1 MEKET
6 INTRVLII
14 DDEEIVRDNIEEIL
28 IPKRI
33 TQNEMISNASSILF
47 GDSSEDEKIISA
59 TNNSNIPTFYVDK
72 AINGMEG
79 VDKIKKSIEDNNPY
93 AVIFLDMR
101 MPGWDGLETAMHI
114 REVDTKVEIIIVTA
128 YSDKSIE
135 EIVAKLGQNVGYHCK
150 PYASEEI
157 LQIATKAVND
167 YNKLRNLERL
177 ISVVSNISISETHLG
192 SLLQNILDQL
202 AMYVGSDVAVIGKLL
217 DTNEYQQLF
226 SIGSVENKINIEKLS
241 SIISSEKFNHEEVI
255 QINEL
260 VFVKLQN
267 YSIFALLNKDQK
279 LKTEKLYLLKLFV
292 QNAAKAI
299 ENVELNEALIQK
311 EKLSAV
317 GKAMSMLM
325 HDLRSPIKSIPQL
338 TGFIRKEGYNSKWLD
353 MVDICG
359 EQASEIFD
367 DFLDFIR
374 ETPLN
379 TQPVSVN
386 QLVKDGIELA
396 SKRDEMKNI
405 VLTEDIEGGLSVLGD
420 NSKLKRVVMNLVSNA
435 VEVLKNKKVKDPL
448 IHISAHK
455 SGDQVI
461 IKIKDNGPGIPASIK
476 NTLFDAFV
484 TSEKSNGTGLGLA
497 IVKQFVLAQKGTISV
512 ENNDGAIFTIKLPIA
527 S

>member
-6 INTRVLII
+6 LNTRVLII

-28 IPKRI
+28 IPKKI
-33 TQNEMISNASSILF
+33 TQNELINNASSILF
-47 GDSSEDEKIISA
+47 GDSSEDEKIISN

-79 VDKIKKSIEDNNPY
+79 VEKIKKSIADNNPY

-135 EIVAKLGQNVGYHCK
+135 EIVDKLGQNVGYHCK

-202 AMYVGSDVAVIGKLL
+202 AMYIGSDVAVIGKLL
-217 DTNEYQQLF
+217 ETNEYQQLF
-226 SIGSVENKINIEKLS
+226 SIGSVENKININKLS
-241 SIISSEKFNHEEVI
+241 SIISSENFNHEEVF

-260 VFVKLQN
+260 VFVKLQD
-267 YSIFALLNKDQK
+267 YSIFAVLNKDQK

-353 MVDICG
+353 MVDVCG

-379 TQPVSVN
+379 LQPVSVK
-386 QLVKDGIELA
+386 QLIKDGIELA
-396 SKRDEMKNI
+396 SKRDEIKNI
-405 VLTEDIEGGLSVLGD
+405 SLIEEIEEGLYVMGD
-420 NSKLKRVVMNLVSNA
+420 NSKLKRIIMNLVSNA
-435 VEVLKNKKVKDPL
+435 FEVLKSKKVNEPE
-448 IHISAHK
+448 IQIIAYK
-455 SGDQVI
+455 SDDHVI
-461 IKIKDNGPGIPASIK
+461 IQIKDNGPGIPASIK

-484 TSEKSNGTGLGLA
+484 TTEKSNGTGLGLA
-497 IVKQFVLAQKGTISV
+497 IVKQFVTAQNGTIHV
-512 ENNDGAIFTIKLPIA
+512 ENNKGAIFTIKLPIA
-527 S
+527 

>member
-1 MEKET
+1 MEKDT

-14 DDEEIVRDNIEEIL
+14 DDEEIIRDNIEEIL

-33 TQNEMISNASSILF
+33 LENEMITQASSILF
-47 GDSSEDEKIISA
+47 GENDIDEKIIGPS
-59 TNNSNIPTFYVDK
+59 NNGNIPIFLVDK
-72 AINGMEG
+72 AINGMDG
-79 VDKIKKSIEDNNPY
+79 VEKIKKSIAENNPY

-128 YSDKSIE
+128 YSDRSIE
-135 EIVAKLGQNVGYHCK
+135 EIIAKLGQNVGYHCK

-167 YNKLRNLERL
+167 YNKLRNLENL
-177 ISVVSNISISETHLG
+177 ISVVSNISLSETHLE

-202 AMYVGSDVAVIGKLL
+202 AMYIGSDVAVIGKLI
-217 DTNEYQQLF
+217 DNKVYKQLF
-226 SIGSVENKINIEKLS
+226 SIGSVENNINIDKLS
-241 SIISSEKFNHEEVI
+241 SIISSEKFQQEEVV

-260 VFVKLQN
+260 VFVKLQD
-267 YSIFALLNKDQK
+267 YSIFAILNKNQK
-279 LKTEKLYLLKLFV
+279 LKQEKIYLLKLFV

-299 ENVELNEALIQK
+299 KNVQLNEALIQK

-325 HDLRSPIKSIPQL
+325 HDLRSPIKTIPQL

-353 MVDICG
+353 LIDVCG
-359 EQASEIFD
+359 LQASEIFD

-379 TQPVSVN
+379 KQTVSVN
-386 QLVKDGIELA
+386 QLIKDSIALA
-396 SKRDEMKNI
+396 NNRAEIKNI
-405 VLTEDIEGGLSVLGD
+405 TITEELEEGISVLGD
-420 NSKLKRVVMNLVSNA
+420 NSKLKRVIINLISNA
-435 VEVLKNKKVKDPL
+435 VEVLKNKKVTDPQ
-448 IHISAHK
+448 IQISAHK
-455 SGDQVI
+455 LDDHI
-461 IKIKDNGPGIPASIK
+461 IIQIKDNGPGIPASIK
-476 NTLFDAFV
+476 DTLFDPFI

-497 IVKQFVLAQKGTISV
+497 IVKQFVLAHNGTIGV
-512 ENNDGAIFTIKLPIA
+512 ENKDGAIFTIKLPIA

>member
-28 IPKRI
+28 IPKRRL
-33 TQNEMISNASSILF
+33 QNELISNASSILF
-47 GDSSEDEKIISA
+47 GETETSETIIYSSS
-59 TNNSNIPTFYVDK
+59 SGNIPAFIVDK
-72 AINGMEG
+72 AINGMDG
-79 VDKIKKSIEDNNPY
+79 VEKIKRAISENLPY
-93 AVIFLDMR
+93 AVVFLDMR

-114 REVDTKVEIIIVTA
+114 READTKVEIIIVTA
-128 YSDKSIE
+128 YSDRSIE

-167 YNKLRNLERL
+167 YNKLRNLEKL

-202 AMYVGSDVAVIGKLL
+202 AMYIGSDVAVIGKLL

-226 SIGSVENKINIEKLS
+226 SIGSVENAINIEKLS
-241 SIISSEKFNHEEVI
+241 SIISSEKFQREEVI

-260 VFVKLQN
+260 VFVKLQD
-267 YSIFALLNKDQK
+267 YSIFALLNKEQK

-299 ENVELNEALIQK
+299 KNVQLNEALIQK

-325 HDLRSPIKSIPQL
+325 HDLRSPIKNIKHFTS
-338 TGFIRKEGYNSKWLD
+338 FIRKDGFESKWLD
-353 MVDICG
+353 MIDVCG

-386 QLVKDGIELA
+386 QLIKDGIELA
-396 SKRDEMKNI
+396 NNRAEIKDI
-405 VLTEDIEGGLSVLGD
+405 DLTEEIEDGLIVQGD
-420 NSKLKRVVMNLVSNA
+420 NSKLKRVIMNLVSNA
-435 VEVLKNKKVKDPL
+435 VEVLKIKKVNDPQ
-448 IHISAHK
+448 IFITAHRMGNK
-455 SGDQVI
+455 VI
-461 IKIKDNGPGIPASIK
+461 IQIKDNGPGIPDLIK
-476 NTLFDAFV
+476 DTLFDAFI
-484 TSEKSNGTGLGLA
+484 TSDKSNGTGLGLA
-497 IVKQFVLAQKGTISV
+497 IVKQFIIAHKGTITV
-512 ENNDGAIFTIKLPIA
+512 ENNHGAIFTIILPFV

>member
-1 MEKET
+1 MEKDI

-28 IPKRI
+28 IPKRLQ
-33 TQNEMISNASSILF
+33 QNEMISNASSILF
-47 GDSSEDEKIISA
+47 GEVDEDEKIIS
-59 TNNSNIPTFYVDK
+59 TSSNGNIPAFFVDK

-79 VDKIKKSIEDNNPY
+79 VEKIKKSIEYNNPY

-135 EIVAKLGQNVGYHCK
+135 EIVSKLGQNVGYHCK

-167 YNKLRNLERL
+167 YNKLRNLEKL

-202 AMYVGSDVAVIGKLL
+202 AMYIGSDVAVIGKLI
-217 DTNEYQQLF
+217 DSNEYQQLF
-226 SIGSVENKINIEKLS
+226 SIGSVENQINVEKLS
-241 SIISSEKFNHEEVI
+241 SIISSEKYKHEEVV

-260 VFVKLQN
+260 VFVKLQD

-299 ENVELNEALIQK
+299 ENVQLNEELLQK

-353 MVDICG
+353 MIDVCG
-359 EQASEIFD
+359 EQASDIFD

-374 ETPLN
+374 ETPLD
-379 TQPVSVN
+379 TQPVKVN
-386 QLVKDGIELA
+386 QLVKEGIALA
-396 SKRDEMKNI
+396 NNRDEIKNI
-405 VLTEDIEGGLSVLGD
+405 VISEEIEEGLTVLGD
-420 NSKLKRVVMNLVSNA
+420 NSKLKRVIMNLVSNA
-435 VEVLKNKKVKDPL
+435 VEVLKNKKVKDPQ
-448 IHISAHK
+448 IHIRAFQS
-455 SGDQVI
+455 DDWVI
-461 IKIKDNGPGIPASIK
+461 IQVKDNGPGIPATIK
-476 NTLFDAFV
+476 DTLFDAFI

-497 IVKQFVLAQKGTISV
+497 IVKQFVTAQKGTIHV
-512 ENNDGAIFTIKLPIA
+512 QNQDGALFTIKLPIA
-527 S
+527 L

>member
-28 IPKRI
+28 IPKRVI
-33 TQNEMISNASSILF
+33 QNEMISNASSILF
-47 GDSSEDEKIISA
+47 GDSSDDERIFN
-59 TNNSNIPTFYVDK
+59 TNNSSIPAFNVDK

-79 VDKIKKSIEDNNPY
+79 VEKIKKSIAENNPY

-114 REVDTKVEIIIVTA
+114 READTKVEIIIVTA

-177 ISVVSNISISETHLG
+177 ISVISNISISETHLG

-202 AMYVGSDVAVIGKLL
+202 AMYIGSDVAVIGKLL

-226 SIGSVENKINIEKLS
+226 SIGAAENKINIDKLS
-241 SIISSEKFNHEEVI
+241 SIISSEKINHEEVI

-260 VFVKLQN
+260 VFVKLQD

-353 MVDICG
+353 MVDVCG

-379 TQPVSVN
+379 TQTVSVN
-386 QLVKDGIELA
+386 QLIKDGIELA

-405 VLTEDIEGGLSVLGD
+405 VLTEDIEEGLKVLGD
-420 NSKLKRVVMNLVSNA
+420 NSKLKRVIMNLVSNA
-435 VEVLKNKKVKDPL
+435 VEVLKNKKVKDPI
-448 IHISAHK
+448 IHISAYK
-455 SGDQVI
+455 SGHQVI

-476 NTLFDAFV
+476 HSLFDAFV
-484 TSEKSNGTGLGLA
+484 TSEKTNGTGLGLA
-497 IVKQFVLAQKGTISV
+497 IVKQFVHAQKGTISV
-512 ENNDGAIFTIKLPIA
+512 ENNDGAVFTIKLPIA

>member
-1 MEKET
+1 MEKDT

-33 TQNEMISNASSILF
+33 PQNELISNASSILF
-47 GDSSEDEKIISA
+47 GEIEVDEKII
-59 TNNSNIPTFYVDK
+59 NSSSNGNIPSFLVDK
-72 AINGMEG
+72 ATNGMEG
-79 VDKIKKSIEDNNPY
+79 VEMIKTSIKENNPY

-101 MPGWDGLETAMHI
+101 MPGWDGLETATHI

-128 YSDKSIE
+128 YSDRSIE
-135 EIVAKLGQNVGYHCK
+135 EIVEKLGQNVGYHCK

-167 YNKLRNLERL
+167 YNKLRNLEKL

-202 AMYVGSDVAVIGKLL
+202 AMYIGSDVAVIGKIL

-226 SIGSVENKINIEKLS
+226 SIGSVENKINIDKIS
-241 SIISSEKFNHEEVI
+241 SIISAEKINQEEVV

-260 VFVKLQN
+260 IFVKLQD
-267 YSIFALLNKDQK
+267 YSIFALLNKNQK

-299 ENVELNEALIQK
+299 DNVQLNEALLQK

-325 HDLRSPIKSIPQL
+325 HDLRSPIKNIKHFTS
-338 TGFIRKEGYNSKWLD
+338 FIRSEGYNSKWLEMID
-353 MVDICG
+353 VCG

-374 ETPLN
+374 ESPLN
-379 TQPVSVN
+379 TQPVSVS
-386 QLVKDGIELA
+386 QLVKEGIELA
-396 SKRDEMKNI
+396 NNRSE
-405 VLTEDIEGGLSVLGD
+405 LTEIDITENIEEGLLVQGD
-420 NSKLKRVVMNLVSNA
+420 NSKLKRVIMNLVSNA
-435 VEVLKNKKVKDPL
+435 VEVLKNKKVKEPQ

-455 SGDQVI
+455 LNDKVI
-461 IKIKDNGPGIPASIK
+461 IMVKDNGPGIPASIK
-476 NTLFDAFV
+476 DTLFDAFI
-484 TSEKSNGTGLGLA
+484 TTEKSSGTGLGLA
-497 IVKQFVLAQKGTISV
+497 IVKQFIIAHKGTITV
-512 ENNDGAIFTIKLPIA
+512 ENNNGANFTIMLPIA
-527 S
+527 F

>member
-1 MEKET
+1 MEKDT

-28 IPKRI
+28 IPRRVL
-33 TQNEMISNASSILF
+33 QNEMISNASNILF
-47 GDSSEDEKIISA
+47 GEIDEDEKIIS
-59 TNNSNIPTFYVDK
+59 SSSSGNIPAFIVDK

-79 VDKIKKSIEDNNPY
+79 VEKIKKSIEDHNPY

-101 MPGWDGLETAMHI
+101 MPGWDGLETATHI

-128 YSDKSIE
+128 YSDRSIE
-135 EIVAKLGQNVGYHCK
+135 EIVEKLGQNVGYHCK

-167 YNKLRNLERL
+167 YNKLRNLENL
-177 ISVVSNISISETHLG
+177 ITVVSNISISETHLG

-202 AMYVGSDVAVIGKLL
+202 AIYIGSDVAVIGKIH

-226 SIGSVENKINIEKLS
+226 SFGSVENKINIDKIS
-241 SIISSEKFNHEEVI
+241 TIIADAKFQHEEVV

-260 VFVKLQN
+260 IFVKLQD
-267 YSIFALLNKDQK
+267 YSIFALLNKNQK
-279 LKTEKLYLLKLFV
+279 LKTEKLYLLKLFI

-299 ENVELNEALIQK
+299 DNVQLNEALLQK

-325 HDLRSPIKSIPQL
+325 HDLRSPIKNIKHFTS
-338 TGFIRKEGYNSKWLD
+338 FIRKENYNSKWLD
-353 MVDICG
+353 MIDVCA

-374 ETPLN
+374 ETPLDPK
-379 TQPVSVN
+379 PVSVN
-386 QLVKDGIELA
+386 QLIKDGIELA
-396 SKRDEMKNI
+396 NNRSEIKDI
-405 VLTEDIEGGLSVLGD
+405 DLTQDIEEGLLVLGD
-420 NSKLKRVVMNLVSNA
+420 NSKLKRVIMNLVSNA
-435 VEVLKNKKVKDPL
+435 VEVLINKKIKDPQ
-448 IHISAHK
+448 IHITAHK
-455 SGDQVI
+455 LKDKVI
-461 IKIKDNGPGIPASIK
+461 IQIKDNGPGIPASIK
-476 NTLFDAFV
+476 DTLFDAFI
-484 TSEKSNGTGLGLA
+484 TTEKSSGTGLGLA
-497 IVKQFVLAQKGTISV
+497 IVKQFIIAHNGSITV
-512 ENNDGAIFTIKLPIA
+512 ENNHGAIFTILLPIA

>member
-28 IPKRI
+28 IPKRVI
-33 TQNEMISNASSILF
+33 QNEMISNASSILF
-47 GDSSEDEKIISA
+47 GDSGDDEKIFN
-59 TNNSNIPTFYVDK
+59 TNNSNIPSFNVDK

-79 VDKIKKSIEDNNPY
+79 VEKIKKSIAENNPY

-114 REVDTKVEIIIVTA
+114 READTKVEIIIVTA

-177 ISVVSNISISETHLG
+177 ISVISNISISETHLG

-202 AMYVGSDVAVIGKLL
+202 AMYIGSDVAVIGKLL

-226 SIGSVENKINIEKLS
+226 SIGAAENKINIDKLS
-241 SIISSEKFNHEEVI
+241 SIISSEKISHEEVI

-260 VFVKLQN
+260 VFVKLQD

-338 TGFIRKEGYNSKWLD
+338 TSFIRKEGYNSKWLD
-353 MVDICG
+353 MVDVCG

-386 QLVKDGIELA
+386 QLIKDGIELA

-405 VLTEDIEGGLSVLGD
+405 VLTEDIQEGLKVLGD
-420 NSKLKRVVMNLVSNA
+420 NSKLKRVIMNLVSNA
-435 VEVLKNKKVKDPL
+435 VEVLKSKKVKDPI
-448 IHISAHK
+448 IHISAYS
-455 SGDQVI
+455 SGHQVI

-476 NTLFDAFV
+476 NSLFDAFV

-497 IVKQFVLAQKGTISV
+497 IVKQFILAQNGAISV
-512 ENNDGAIFTIKLPIA
+512 ENNDGAVFTIKLPIA